1 MAKENY
7 IKFRCSDDFK
17 SLVERQAKEH
27 GRSISSYIEYLI
39 RKDVDTMR
47 VVYNDFITDEMEK
60 TFKAEESIYLSTDGE
75 KWLFTDMEVFNEMDK
90 KFQFD
95 IDTEERD
102 HVYNVN
108 MEDYLNNRYEEDRVE
123 YFGLYIEYTEY
134 SELVLEIM
142 ENNEGDL
149 CCDTWEEVIDKWMKA
164 VLIDGIKM
172 EMEEIF
178 EKMIDDGWDIRD
190 MKDVVSN
197 ALYTKGIK

>member
-27 GRSISSYIEYLI
+27 RRSISSYIEYLI

-47 VVYNDFITDEMEK
+47 VVYNSFITDEMEEA
-60 TFKAEESIYLSTDGE
+60 FKKEESIFLSTDGE

-95 IDTEERD
+95 IDTEERG
-102 HVYNVN
+102 HVYNVD
-108 MEDYLNNRYEEDRVE
+108 MAGYFRNRYEEDRIE
-123 YFGLYIEYTEY
+123 YFGLYLEVTDYD
-134 SELVLEIM
+134 ELVLEIID
-142 ENNEGDL
+142 NNEGDL
-149 CCDTWEEVIDKWMKA
+149 YCDNWEEVVDKWTKA
-164 VLIDGIKM
+164 ILMDAVKM
-172 EMEEIF
+172 ELEEIF

-190 MKDVVSN
+190 MKNVVSN
-197 ALYTKGIK
+197 ALHTKGIE

>member
-47 VVYNDFITDEMEK
+47 VVYNSFITDEMEEAFEK
-60 TFKAEESIYLSTDGE
+60 EKSIFLSTDGE

-95 IDTEERD
+95 IESEERD

-108 MEDYLNNRYEEDRVE
+108 MEDYLSNRYEEDRVE
-123 YFGLYIEYTEY
+123 YFGLRIEYTDY
-134 SELVLEIM
+134 TELILEIL
-142 ENNEGDL
+142 ENNEVDL
-149 CCDTWEEVIDKWMKA
+149 CCSTWEEVIDGWMKA
-164 VLIDGIKM
+164 VLVDAVKWDL
-172 EMEEIF
+172 EEIF

-190 MKDVVSN
+190 MKDIVSDV
-197 ALYTKGIK
+197 LYTKGIK